1 MAQKPKR
8 LLIGAAIGVLAAAL
22 LFPAGR
28 ATAAASPLHERWID
42 AAHGPEAE
50 TQVQQLDADT
60 FVIRQSIVT
69 NPEGP
74 FLYLLFGTDRAI
86 LFDTGAGGLKIKP
99 TIDKVMA
106 GWLKAKGKTSI
117 PLVIAH
123 SHSHGDHIAGDPE
136 FAGLQDVTIVGHAP
150 EQVAAFFK
158 IKNWPEDAEPFDLG
172 GRIIDVIPTPGHEAA
187 ALMIFDRRTH
197 ILLTDDT
204 LYPGRLYCQLEQFQ
218 TFRKSIDRAVSFTK
232 SLKVSWLMGAHIEMT
247 TTPRKDFA
255 IHAAAH
261 PKEHVLELPYSRLVA
276 LQTALHKMG
285 DFPQL
290 DVEDDFIFYPLP

>member
-1 MAQKPKR
+1 
-8 LLIGAAIGVLAAAL
+8 VAL
-22 LFPAGR
+22 LFPAGHASAVTK
-28 ATAAASPLHERWID
+28 ATSPFHERWID
-42 AAHGPEAE
+42 AAHGPEPE
-50 TQVQQLDADT
+50 MQVQRLDPDT
-60 FVIRQSIVT
+60 FVIRQSIAT

-99 TIDKVMA
+99 TIDKIVA
-106 GWLKAKGKTSI
+106 DWLKTKGRASI

-136 FAGLQDVTIVGHAP
+136 FAGLPDVTIVGHAP

-158 IKNWPEDAEPFDLG
+158 IKSWPEDAEPFDLG
-172 GRIIDVIPTPGHEAA
+172 GRMIDVIPTPGHEAA
-187 ALMIFDRRTH
+187 ALMIFDHRTH

-204 LYPGRLYCQLEQFQ
+204 LYSGRLYCQLEQFQ
-218 TFRKSIDRAVSFTK
+218 TFRKSVDRAVAFTK

-247 TTPRKDFA
+247 TTPRKDYA
-255 IHAAAH
+255 IHAASH

-290 DVEDDFIFYPLP
+290 DVENDFIFYPLP